1 MSFADLVAL
10 TPGFIAL
17 EVYHLLSPNWRP
29 SDFAWAIRSLILS
42 AVLYGPF
49 VLGRRYGHDFIAD
62 KAVFVPFS
70 WAIACIAGYA
80 IHRVEKSAWSK
91 KVWKYFNPGTVHGL
105 NIWTRILSS
114 PDDAPLVK
122 AVCCNG
128 SIYVGTV
135 NLYTINPNDPNR
147 ELFLRPAMLM
157 RLQEDGNL
165 VRIFDIQLGVHL
177 NASQLSSLELMD
189 KVTPL
194 PSPVDTVP
202 DLNDG
207 STPSEPAQ

>member
-1 MSFADLVAL
+1 MSFADLVAI

-49 VLGRRYGHDFIAD
+49 VIGRRYGHDFIAD
-62 KAVFVPFS
+62 KALFVPFS
-70 WAIACIAGYA
+70 WTFACIAGYA
-80 IHRVEKSAWSK
+80 IHRVEASAWSK
-91 KVWKYFNPGTVHGL
+91 KVWKYFNPETIHGL
-105 NIWTRILSS
+105 NIWTHILSS
-114 PDDAPLVK
+114 PGNAPLVK

-135 NLYTINPNDPNR
+135 EIYTINPNDPNR

-157 RLQEDGNL
+157 SPEKNGNFMCISNI
-165 VRIFDIQLGVHL
+165 RLGVHI
-177 NASQLSSLELMD
+177 NASQLSSLELMEEISPQPAP
-189 KVTPL
+189 VAEHSGGTP
-194 PSPVDTVP
+194 PTIPT
-202 DLNDG
+202 
-207 STPSEPAQ
+207 EA